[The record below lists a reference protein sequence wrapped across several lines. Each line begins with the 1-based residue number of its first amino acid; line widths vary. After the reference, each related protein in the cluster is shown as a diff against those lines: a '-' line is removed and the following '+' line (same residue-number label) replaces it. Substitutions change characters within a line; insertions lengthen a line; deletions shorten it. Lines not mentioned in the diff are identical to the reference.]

1 MDTKAVAALHGE
13 KISVVTASLALVA
26 DIKARTESLERDWV
40 ETKAKPKGVDGA
52 AVLRALREE
61 SAKVSAGK

>member
-1 MDTKAVAALHGE
+1 M
-13 KISVVTASLALVA
+13 TASLALVA